1 MSRGLPNYTTTI
13 AAEKTVGEIQR
24 RLAAAGARAVLVE
37 YDAARRPAAIA
48 FRIATAAG
56 ERPYLLPA
64 RIGPVERTLAAR
76 ARAGK
81 IPRRFATAEQA
92 ARVGWRALKN
102 WLEAQLAIIETGM
115 VTLDEAMFP
124 YLQVSATATVYE
136 VLRDRGFALGPPAA
150 PRRPGA

>member
-1 MSRGLPNYTTTI
+1 MGRGLLNYTTTI

-24 RLAAAGARAVLVE
+24 RLAAAGARAILVE
-37 YDAARRPAAIA
+37 YDAARRPSAIA

-64 RIGPVERTLAAR
+64 RIGAVERTLAAQ

-92 ARVGWRALKN
+92 ARVGWRVLKN
-102 WLEAQLAIIETGM
+102 WIEAQLAIIETGM
-115 VTLDEAMFP
+115 VAFEEAMLP
-124 YLQVSATATVYE
+124 YLQVSGQATVYE
-136 VLRDRGFALGPPAA
+136 ALRDRGFTLELPGPSD
-150 PRRPGA
+150 R